1 MSGAAEASD
10 EAIADASAAGMA
22 TPALSSAAVS
32 PDSVGEPH
40 AKLRRKRAEKVGSA
54 KSKSSGDTSPG
65 RRSAAHPTASNGPY
79 HDLTY
84 PERPDARNA
93 GCVSSAATAVLREPG
108 ADFDYS
114 PEPPRAGKTTAST
127 PDAEKRDRLR
137 LIRTP
142 HIGTVTFWQL
152 IAHFGSAT
160 AAIDALPEFVKHG
173 SRVSPKSV
181 PSIGTAEAEMERAAA
196 AGLTLVAVGEAGYPP
211 LLAEIEAPPPLLY
224 IKGDP
229 RIWQRPAFGIVGSR
243 NASGAGLKFTAEISA
258 ELSRLGLLVVSG
270 LARGIDGAAHRG
282 ALPYGTCAVLP
293 GGLDRIYPPEHVRL
307 AADIA
312 QNGLL
317 VGECPPGF
325 VARAQDF
332 PRRNRIISGASL
344 GVLVVEAA
352 ERSGSLIT
360 ARLAGE
366 QSREVF
372 AVPGHPLDTR
382 ATGTNRLIKEGA
394 VLTTSAEDIVDA
406 LKGKLVDWARFGVEV
421 PQPQRAPKL
430 AARDDGPVRAPAGAT
445 GGDGLASLDATIASV
460 MQLLSFSP
468 IAIDDICRM
477 TGKQT
482 REVHAAIMSLD
493 LAGRLERRGS
503 SHIVLRA

>member
-1 MSGAAEASD
+1 MKQKSARKPRQRKAPEEKPGGKATGSRVTAPRFGAAAGPEDATGAEA
-10 EAIADASAAGMA
+10 AATDDLA
-22 TPALSSAAVS
+22 TLSHAANLLPEALSV
-32 PDSVGEPH
+32 
-40 AKLRRKRAEKVGSA
+40 
-54 KSKSSGDTSPG
+54 
-65 RRSAAHPTASNGPY
+65 ASTG
-79 HDLTY
+79 L
-84 PERPDARNA
+84 
-93 GCVSSAATAVLREPG
+93 GEPG
-108 ADFDYS
+108 AEFDYS
-114 PEPPRAGKTTAST
+114 PEPSCDSRRRGAPT
-127 PDAEKRDRLR
+127 PTEKRDRLR

-152 IAHFGSAT
+152 VAHFESAA
-160 AAIDALPEFVKHG
+160 AAIEALPEFAKHG
-173 SRVSPKSV
+173 SRVSPRSV
-181 PSIGTAEAEMERAAA
+181 PSIAAAEAEMERAAT
-196 AGLTLVAVGEAGYPP
+196 AGLTLVAIGEAGYPP

-229 RIWQRPAFGIVGSR
+229 RIWLRPSFGIVGSR

-282 ALPYGTCAVLP
+282 ALPFGTCAVLP
-293 GGLDRIYPPEHVRL
+293 GGLDRIYPPEHVGL

-312 QNGLL
+312 ENGLL
-317 VGECPPGF
+317 VGECAPGF
-325 VARAQDF
+325 VARAQEF

-366 QSREVF
+366 QGREVF

-394 VLTTSAEDIVDA
+394 VLTTSAEDIMAA
-406 LKGKLVDWARFGVEV
+406 LKDRLDDWARFGVDVMQSNEEQ
-421 PQPQRAPKL
+421 QPAV
-430 AARDDGPVRAPAGAT
+430 RDESPVRAQGDPIRRDPKC
-445 GGDGLASLDATIASV
+445 GDGLGSLDETIADV
-460 MQLLSFSP
+460 LQLLSFSP
-468 IAIDDICRM
+468 IAIDDLCRM

-482 REVHAAIMSLD
+482 REVHAAIVSLD

>member
-1 MSGAAEASD
+1 MNQKSARKPRQRKAPEDEPTERPAHSTSGAAGQSD
-10 EAIADASAAGMA
+10 DAAADVSAAGTSA
-22 TPALSSAAVS
+22 FGSSGAAAR
-32 PDSVGEPH
+32 DSEPPPGS
-40 AKLRRKRAEKVGSA
+40 RRKRHVMEAA
-54 KSKSSGDTSPG
+54 PRLQDGDTGFPEG
-65 RRSAAHPTASNGPY
+65 PIAAP
-79 HDLTY
+79 
-84 PERPDARNA
+84 A
-93 GCVSSAATAVLREPG
+93 GLREPE
-108 ADFDYS
+108 ADFDRS
-114 PEPPRAGKTTAST
+114 PEPSHGGNSHRVPTHR
-127 PDAEKRDRLR
+127 EKRDRLR

-160 AAIDALPEFVKHG
+160 AAIDALPEFARHG

-181 PSIGTAEAEMERAAA
+181 PSIAAAEAEMESAQA
-196 AGLTLVAVGEAGYPP
+196 AGLTLIAVGEAGYPP

-224 IKGDP
+224 VRGDP
-229 RIWQRPAFGIVGSR
+229 GIWQRPAFGIVGSR

-258 ELSRLGLLVVSG
+258 ELSRLGVLVVSG

-282 ALPYGTCAVLP
+282 ALPFGTCAVLP
-293 GGLDRIYPPEHVRL
+293 GGLDRIYPPEHAGL

-312 QNGLL
+312 RNGLL

-366 QSREVF
+366 QGREVF

-382 ATGTNRLIKEGA
+382 AAGTNRLIKEGA
-394 VLTTSAEDIVDA
+394 VLTTSAEDIVAA
-406 LKGKLVDWARFGVEV
+406 LKDRLGDWARFHIGASTPGIDPEITAIHS
-421 PQPQRAPKL
+421 P
-430 AARDDGPVRAPAGAT
+430 PADSNRV
-445 GGDGLASLDATIASV
+445 GDGLTSLDETIASV
-460 MQLLSFSP
+460 LQLLSLSP
-468 IAIDDICRM
+468 IAIDDLCRM

-482 REVHAAIMSLD
+482 REVHAAIVSLD
-493 LAGRLERRGS
+493 LAARLERRGS